1 VSQPS
6 LSPLDLLRE
15 AQAAAKDLA
24 TYTQPFWEVDDGAW
38 VDLHTAIDGTL
49 ADVQALVD
57 AARLIQAFDQAGGND
72 WWAAH
77 AELYAAL
84 ARFADSPE
92 GGQENTG

>member
-1 VSQPS
+1 VVVALVSQPS

-49 ADVQALVD
+49 ADVQALVC
-57 AARLIQAFDQAGGND
+57 AARDALDYGDAKRIRALGQ
-72 WWAAH
+72 
-77 AELYAAL
+77 AL
-84 ARFADSPE
+84 ARFAGE
-92 GGQENTG
+92 EA